1 MKIAAQRVSR
11 SSVTVG
17 GKMIGEIG
25 VGMCILVGVAP
36 EDTEREAVW
45 TADKITDLR
54 VFEDGDGKMN
64 KSLLEI
70 GGEALV
76 ISQFTLYADCRKGR
90 RPSFSDAALPAAAQ
104 TLYESFSKRMGE
116 RGVVVRTGI
125 FGADMRVEIVNEG
138 PVTIILDTA
147 IDMPHK

>member
-1 MKIAAQRVSR
+1 MRIVAQRVSR

-17 GKMIGEIG
+17 GKIIGEIG
-25 VGMCILVGVAP
+25 PGMCILVGVAP
-36 EDTEREAVW
+36 EDPEREAGW
-45 TADKITDLR
+45 LADKITDLR

-64 KSLLEI
+64 KSLPEI

-90 RPSFSDAALPAAAQ
+90 RPSFSGAAAHDAAKA
-104 TLYESFSKRMGE
+104 LYESFSKRMGE
-116 RGVVVRTGI
+116 RGAVVRTGI

-147 IDMPHK
+147 ADMPHK

>member
-1 MKIAAQRVSR
+1 MRIVAQRVSR

-17 GKMIGEIG
+17 GKTIGEIG
-25 VGMCILVGVAP
+25 PGLCVLVGVAP

-45 TADKITDLR
+45 LADKITDLR

-64 KSLLEI
+64 KSLPEI

-90 RPSFSDAALPAAAQ
+90 RPSFSGAAAPDAAK
-104 TLYESFSKRMGE
+104 TLYESFSKRMSE
-116 RGVVVRTGI
+116 RGAVVRTGI

-147 IDMPHK
+147 ADMPHK

>member
-1 MKIAAQRVSR
+1 MRIVAQRVSR

-17 GKMIGEIG
+17 GKIIGEIG
-25 VGMCILVGVAP
+25 PGMCILVGVAP
-36 EDTEREAVW
+36 EDTEREAIW
-45 TADKITDLR
+45 TADRITDLR
-54 VFEDGDGKMN
+54 VFEDHDGKMN
-64 KSLLEI
+64 KSLLET

-90 RPSFSDAALPAAAQ
+90 RPSFSGAAPPDAAKA
-104 TLYESFSKRMGE
+104 LYELFVKRVGE
-116 RGVVVRTGI
+116 RGIVARTGM

-147 IDMPHK
+147 TDMPHK

>member
-1 MKIAAQRVSR
+1 MKIVAQRVSR

-17 GKMIGEIG
+17 GKIIGEIG
-25 VGMCILVGVAP
+25 PGMCILVGVAP

-45 TADKITDLR
+45 IADKIADLR
-54 VFEDGDGKMN
+54 VFEDEAGKMN
-64 KSLLEI
+64 KSLSDA

-76 ISQFTLYADCRKGR
+76 ISQFTLYADCSKGR
-90 RPSFSDAALPAAAQ
+90 RPSFTGAASSDAAKA
-104 TLYESFSKRMGE
+104 LYESFANRMGE
-116 RGVVVRTGI
+116 RGIVVRTGI
-125 FGADMRVEIVNEG
+125 FGADMKVEIVNEG

>member
-1 MKIAAQRVSR
+1 MKIVAQRVSR
-11 SSVTVG
+11 SSVVVS

-25 VGMCILVGVAP
+25 PGMCVLVGVAP

-45 TADKITDLR
+45 LADRITDRR
-54 VFEDGDGKMN
+54 VFEAMDGKMN
-64 KSLLEI
+64 KSLLET

-90 RPSFSDAALPAAAQ
+90 RPSFSGAASPDAANA
-104 TLYESFSKRMGE
+104 LYELFANRMRE

-125 FGADMRVEIVNEG
+125 FGADMKVEIVNEG
-138 PVTIILDTA
+138 PVTVILDTA
-147 IDMPHK
+147 ADMPRK

>member
-1 MKIAAQRVSR
+1 MRIVAQRVSR

-17 GKMIGEIG
+17 GKIIGEIG
-25 VGMCILVGVAP
+25 PGMCIFVGVAP

-54 VFEDGDGKMN
+54 VFEDRDGKMN
-64 KSLLEI
+64 KSLPES

-76 ISQFTLYADCRKGR
+76 ISQFTHYADCRKGR
-90 RPSFSDAALPAAAQ
+90 RPSFSGAASPDTAK
-104 TLYESFSKRMGE
+104 TLYESFAERMGE
-116 RGVVVRTGI
+116 RGITVRTGI
-125 FGADMRVEIVNEG
+125 FGTDMRVEIVNEG

-147 IDMPHK
+147 TDMPHK

>member
-1 MKIAAQRVSR
+1 MKIVAQRVSR
-11 SSVTVG
+11 SSVAVD

-25 VGMCILVGVAP
+25 PGMCILVGVAP

-45 TADKITDLR
+45 TANRITDLR
-54 VFEDGDGKMN
+54 IFEDQDGKMN
-64 KSLLEI
+64 KSLLEV
-70 GGEALV
+70 GGEALI

-90 RPSFSDAALPAAAQ
+90 RPSFSGAASPGAAEA
-104 TLYESFSKRMGE
+104 LYELFAKRVVE
-116 RGVVVRTGI
+116 RGIAVRTGV

-147 IDMPHK
+147 TDMPHK

>member
-1 MKIAAQRVSR
+1 MRIVAQRVSR

-17 GKMIGEIG
+17 GKIIGEIG
-25 VGMCILVGVAP
+25 RGMCILVGVAP

-54 VFEDGDGKMN
+54 VFEDEDGKMN
-64 KSLLEI
+64 KSLAETE
-70 GGEALV
+70 GEALV
-76 ISQFTLYADCRKGR
+76 VSQFTLYADCRKGR
-90 RPSFSDAALPAAAQ
+90 RPSFTGAASPDTAKA
-104 TLYESFSKRMGE
+104 LYEAFANRVGE

-125 FGADMRVEIVNEG
+125 FGADMKVEIVNEG

-147 IDMPHK
+147 KDMPHK

>member
-1 MKIAAQRVSR
+1 
-11 SSVTVG
+11 
-17 GKMIGEIG
+17 MIGEIG
-25 VGMCILVGVAP
+25 PGMCVLVGVAP

-64 KSLLEI
+64 KSLLES

-90 RPSFSDAALPAAAQ
+90 RPSFSGAAAPDAAKA
-104 TLYESFSKRMGE
+104 LYESFAKRMGE
-116 RGVVVRTGI
+116 RGAAVRTGI
-125 FGADMRVEIVNEG
+125 FGADMKVEIINEG

-147 IDMPHK
+147 TDMPRK